1 MWVVKIVVSSF
12 IIAVTIS
19 VTLSYRCN
27 VRPAVG
33 FRSGICIGLFV
44 SLFVMGMHLLAPGV
58 PFFFLL
64 VSEFFLV
71 LFILLIAIAFRFYR
85 DPERVPPRQQNIIV
99 SPADG
104 TVRYVQ
110 KLKDGEI
117 PFSEKKNRIFPLVE
131 MTKTDILSEG
141 AFLIGIEM
149 SVLDVHVNRA
159 PIQGTVVYQK
169 PADGPFLSLRKPE
182 ALFCNERVTTVIDNG
197 LFRVGVI
204 QIASRLVRRIVSYL
218 SEGMEVRIGQR
229 MGMIKFGSQV
239 DIVIPKLE
247 GVNVRI
253 QQGEQVEAGTTII
266 CDYGSSTQECDE

>member
-1 MWVVKIVVSSF
+1 MWLVKIVVSSF
-12 IIAVTIS
+12 IIAVMICVILSVRFRIKTVIGIVSGLGSGTI
-19 VTLSYRCN
+19 
-27 VRPAVG
+27 A
-33 FRSGICIGLFV
+33 
-44 SLFVMGMHLLAPGV
+44 SLFIMGVHQIFPQLSFYFLLA
-58 PFFFLL
+58 
-64 VSEFFLV
+64 SEF
-71 LFILLIAIAFRFYR
+71 LFILTILFLTMAFRFYR

-239 DIVIPKLE
+239 DVVIPELKGL
-247 GVNVRI
+247 NVRI